1 MERPTHA
8 ATQVHV
14 PASSTKIDTGTQ
26 ALAKNNLEKNVEK
39 KTNEKNT
46 ESKNTVE
53 KHEKKETAKPV
64 FKKIVRTETVVY
76 GRNLGMSTKESVAVA
91 DYIRNKDVDR
101 ALADLEAVLKYK
113 RAVPMQGEVPHRK
126 GNMMAGR
133 YPMKTVKNFIM
144 LVKSLKSNA
153 IMHEMPLEKYKIF
166 AMAHQASR
174 PYKRFGQGKIKRS
187 NVELRLIARDGGKKK

>member
-1 MERPTHA
+1 MERPTPAMAQAHA
-8 ATQVHV
+8 PTIKADAPTQ
-14 PASSTKIDTGTQ
+14 TI
-26 ALAKNNLEKNVEK
+26 AKNKTEK
-39 KTNEKNT
+39 KINEKNT
-46 ESKNTVE
+46 DDKNAVE
-53 KHEKKETAKPV
+53 EHEKKETAKPAV
-64 FKKIVRTETVVY
+64 KKHARTETVVY

-91 DYIRNKDVDR
+91 DYVRNKNVDQ
-101 ALADLEAVLKYK
+101 ALADLEAVLIYK
-113 RAVPMQGEVPHRK
+113 RAVPMRGEVPHRK

-153 IMHEMPLEKYKIF
+153 LMHEMPLEKYKIF